1 MISNLRILYFS
12 SQFPNPRSPN
22 MGIFSLQRV
31 LALQRAGCEVLVVS
45 PLLMNPPP
53 ELISKPDQFR
63 KWIKLQSQV
72 PEEMLFHGAK
82 VYYPRWFC
90 PPRKIIGWRMSQ
102 FLYWQIRG
110 KVKKLVNNFQ
120 PDFILSSWLPDAIAA
135 AKFAGQFQIPIMS
148 IADGTDVNVWPEQYA
163 GWDTARTF
171 LNKKISNLIFV
182 SRALKNVGTEKGLYG
197 QKNSVIHN
205 AVNIDLFKPES
216 LREKSRTYTIVGVGR
231 LVKMKGFHLLLDAVS
246 QVKDLIE
253 RPLRVILVGDGPQL
267 EELRQIAF
275 DKCISDSLEIV
286 PPMSQEDLVEIY
298 QQADVFCL
306 PSFSEGLPCVVI
318 EAMAC
323 GVPVVATD
331 VGGVS
336 EVVDDQSGILIPPGD
351 SQALAKALLQSYHMK
366 WDGDAIRVK
375 IIKEFSW
382 EIWIE
387 KLFSLIN

>member
-1 MISNLRILYFS
+1 MQKKTRVLYLS

-53 ELISKPDQFR
+53 ELMSKPDQFK

-72 PEEMLFHGAK
+72 PQETQFQGVK
-82 VYYPRWFC
+82 VYYPRWIC

-102 FLYWQIRG
+102 FLYWQIRRR
-110 KVKKLVNNFQ
+110 VKKLTKTFK

-135 AKFAGQFQIPIMS
+135 AKIAEHFRIPIMA

-163 GWDTARTF
+163 GWKAARSF
-171 LNKKISNLIFV
+171 LNKKITNLIYV
-182 SRALKNVGTEKGLYG
+182 SRALKKVGTEKGLYG
-197 QKNSVIHN
+197 QKNTVIHN
-205 AVNIDLFKPES
+205 AVDIDLFKPDFSREES
-216 LREKSRTYTIVGVGR
+216 ETYTIVGIGR
-231 LVKMKGFHLLLDAVS
+231 FVKMKGFHHLLDAVS
-246 QVKDLIE
+246 QLKDIIE
-253 RPLRVILVGDGPQL
+253 KPLRVILVGDGPQL
-267 EELRQIAF
+267 EVLRQMAI
-275 DKCISDSLEIV
+275 DKGISDSLEIL
-286 PPMSQEDLVEIY
+286 PPMAQSELVKIY

-336 EVVDDQSGILIPPGD
+336 EVLDDQSGILIPPGD
-351 SQALAKALLQSYHMK
+351 SQALSKALLQSYHIE
-366 WDGDAIRVK
+366 WDRDAIRAK

-387 KLFSLIN
+387 KLFSLID